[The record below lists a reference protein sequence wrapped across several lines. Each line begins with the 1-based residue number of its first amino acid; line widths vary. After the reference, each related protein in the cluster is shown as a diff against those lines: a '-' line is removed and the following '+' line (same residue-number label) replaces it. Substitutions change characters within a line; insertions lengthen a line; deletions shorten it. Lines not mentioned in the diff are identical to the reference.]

1 MADVIGR
8 AGVRSSPLIGA
19 RRDDP
24 LQMYRRWYLLDL
36 SSRPGQPCFGAYA
49 RPGAAFSGRNPVP
62 SVSADSV
69 DLLFM
74 ARPPVAAVAAIHA
87 AELPKTTRGYAVSIH
102 AEDPMALFAFVAG
115 LFLFIVFKVVVRAL
129 YTVKPNERAV
139 LTSFGRAVR
148 LGDQMVSDDSLN
160 EEERARYRFP
170 MLRTIGPGG
179 PYFKWPWQQ
188 VHKVDIATQSIDL
201 TWDPTKSQRT
211 IEAVTKDNLTTGV
224 DGQIR
229 FRVSDSN
236 LYAYCFGVD
245 SPLEH
250 VMGYFI
256 SVLRERIANFVDPKG
271 QSLVGSSELDEAGA
285 GPAVDLSEGVS
296 INDLRK
302 NLPLL
307 NDYMEQQC
315 RSTAARYGIELDAA
329 LITQIDPPPEVDR
342 ALSAINSTR
351 NQVAAD
357 ISTARADAEQQIT
370 MSKRAVDIA
379 RNNAQAEVAPLR
391 ELADT
396 LNRIKAKGG
405 SDALRAYIRNM
416 RIPLLKQAV
425 RIVQFAGPNTTGGS
439 AAPSTVT
446 DPNH

>member
-1 MADVIGR
+1 
-8 AGVRSSPLIGA
+8 
-19 RRDDP
+19 
-24 LQMYRRWYLLDL
+24 
-36 SSRPGQPCFGAYA
+36 
-49 RPGAAFSGRNPVP
+49 
-62 SVSADSV
+62 
-69 DLLFM
+69 
-74 ARPPVAAVAAIHA
+74 
-87 AELPKTTRGYAVSIH
+87 
-102 AEDPMALFAFVAG
+102 MALFAFIAG
-115 LFLFIVFKVVVRAL
+115 LLLFIIFKVVIRAL

-148 LGDQMVSDDSLN
+148 LGDQVVSDDSLN
-160 EEERARYRFP
+160 DEERARYRFP
-170 MLRTIGPGG
+170 VLRTIGPGG
-179 PYFKWPWQQ
+179 PYFKWPWQE
-188 VHKVDIATQSIDL
+188 VHKVDIATQSIPL

-229 FRVSDSN
+229 FRVSERN

-271 QSLVGSSELDEAGA
+271 QSLVETGEVEGEAA

-329 LITQIDPPPEVDR
+329 LITQIDPPAEVDR

-379 RNNAQAEVAPLR
+379 SNNAQAEVAPLR
-391 ELADT
+391 ELAKT
-396 LNRIKAKGG
+396 LSEIKASGG
-405 SDALRAYIRNM
+405 PPALAAYVRNL
-416 RIPLLKQAV
+416 RIPLLRRAR
-425 RIVQFAGPNTTGGS
+425 RIVQTTGRAAAGPSVTGS
-439 AAPSTVT
+439 
-446 DPNH
+446 